1 MNNYDYPVGADNDPE
16 APWNEKSNKP
26 KKVEVTV
33 SITLSKTVEIE
44 ERERLQKEKLA
55 EMKEQQTEAVK
66 ETNEDGC
73 HGVTYYFDESN
84 LEQAVRSQIDLPSKK
99 YSDWSE
105 DDFVVNLE

>member
-1 MNNYDYPVGADNDPE
+1 MNNYDYPVGADNKD

-33 SITLSKTVEIE
+33 SITLSKTVEVEVDDYTTE
-44 ERERLQKEKLA
+44 E
-55 EMKEQQTEAVK
+55 TH
-66 ETNEDGC
+66 EDDC

>member
-33 SITLSKTVEIE
+33 SITLSKTVEVE
-44 ERERLQKEKLA
+44 VNEYS
-55 EMKEQQTEAVK
+55 TE

-73 HGVTYYFDESN
+73 NGVTYYFDESKVEGA
-84 LEQAVRSQIDLPSKK
+84 LRSEID
-99 YSDWSE
+99 
-105 DDFVVNLE
+105 

>member
-33 SITLSKTVEIE
+33 SITLSKTVEVEVDDNTTE
-44 ERERLQKEKLA
+44 EI
-55 EMKEQQTEAVK
+55 
-66 ETNEDGC
+66 NEDGIYS
-73 HGVTYYFDESN
+73 TIYNFDN
-84 LEQAVRSQIDLPSKK
+84 CDLEQAVRDQIDLPSKK